1 MTVVIRRR
9 RLLTLNLKDMKS
21 NLFKS
26 LPVVLAGLFVGSA
39 AMAQEPAAT
48 SQFRT
53 WSIGVNAGALTPLS
67 PLGGK
72 NDFSNNK
79 TSFGYG
85 LYVKKQF
92 TNYFSLRLDGVMG
105 KLKGDNTEPFE
116 SGITPSNSVSA
127 FDTKLNYA
135 ASLNAVV
142 NMFNI
147 DMFKK
152 ENALQL
158 YTSVGAGLAGYK
170 PTITKASGTSLYAG
184 DKTISELIIPVGIGA
199 KFKISDGVN
208 FDLGWTINFVDGDNL
223 DGLYK
228 GASND
233 KYNYAYAGLE
243 FALGKGKQL
252 AFHNPVA
259 ATYDEALAAK
269 NTANALKGDLD
280 AQKAENAKLRSE
292 MADLLKDTD
301 GDGVAD
307 KLDKCP
313 GTPSGTVVDGAGC
326 PLKTPEKVVEKVVVT
341 EEDRKVVNEAIKNL
355 EFDLGKATIRSKSF
369 ASLNRVAALLIQK
382 NFSLKLAGH
391 TDNTGSKEL
400 NLRLS
405 KERAESVKAYLVS
418 QGANASRIEATG
430 YGMGQPIATNKTA
443 AGRQKNRRVEFT
455 LY

>member
-1 MTVVIRRR
+1 MTVVISRR

-26 LPVVLAGLFVGSA
+26 LPVVLAGLFAGTA
-39 AMAQEPAAT
+39 AMAQEPATT

-105 KLKGDNTEPFE
+105 KLKGDNTEAFD
-116 SGITPSNSVSA
+116 SGITPSNTVSA
-127 FDTKLNYA
+127 FDTKLNYS
-135 ASLNAVV
+135 ASLNAVI

-152 ENALQL
+152 ENTLQL
-158 YTSVGAGLAGYK
+158 YASAGAGLAGYK
-170 PTITKASGTSLYAG
+170 PTITTAAGTSAYAG
-184 DKTISELIIPVGIGA
+184 GKTISELIIPVGVGA
-199 KFKISDGVN
+199 KFKVSDGVN
-208 FDLGWTINFVDGDNL
+208 IDLGWTINFVDGDNL

-341 EEDRKVVNEAIKNL
+341 EEDRKVVAAAIKNL
-355 EFDLGKATIRSKSF
+355 EFDLNKATIRSKSY
-369 ASLNRVAALLIQK
+369 ASLNRVAALLVQK

-391 TDNTGSKEL
+391 TDNTGSDAL

-405 KERAESVKAYLVS
+405 KARAESVKAYLVS

-430 YGMGQPIATNKTA
+430 YGESQPIATNKTA
-443 AGRQKNRRVEFT
+443 AGRQQNRRVEFT

>member
-1 MTVVIRRR
+1 
-9 RLLTLNLKDMKS
+9 MKS

-26 LPVVLAGLFVGSA
+26 LPVVLAGLLVGSA
-39 AMAQEPAAT
+39 AMAQEPEAST
-48 SQFRT
+48 TTTPFRT
-53 WSIGVNAGALTPLS
+53 WSIGVNAGGLTPLS
-67 PLGGK
+67 PLGGR

-85 LYVKKQF
+85 LYVKKQL

-105 KLKGDNTEPFE
+105 KLKGDNSEAYD
-116 SGITPSNSVSA
+116 SGFSNTSTVSA
-127 FDTKLNYA
+127 FDTKLNYS
-135 ASLNAVV
+135 ASLNAVI

-147 DMFKK
+147 DMFRK
-152 ENALQL
+152 ENAVQL
-158 YTSVGAGLAGYK
+158 YASAGAGLAGYK
-170 PTITKASGTSLYAG
+170 PTVTTAGGSSAYAG
-184 DKTISELIIPVGIGA
+184 GKTINELIIPVGVGA
-199 KFKISDGVN
+199 KFKVSDGVN
-208 FDLGWTINFVDGDNL
+208 IDLGWTINYVDGDNL

-228 GASND
+228 NGNND

-313 GTPSGTVVDGAGC
+313 GTPSGTVVDGSGC
-326 PLKTPEKVVEKVVVT
+326 PLKTPEKVVEKVVIT
-341 EEDRKVVNEAIKNL
+341 DEDRKVVNEAIKNL
-355 EFDLGKATIRSKSF
+355 EFDLNKATIRSKSF
-369 ASLNRVAALLIQK
+369 ASLNRVAGLLVQK

-405 KERAESVKAYLVS
+405 KARAESVKAYLVS